1 MISLQILCSGT
12 PTPNEIRWGSAYA
25 LSMGMGN
32 EWFMFDCGPA
42 ATYKLV
48 KSGISPLQ
56 ISHLFF
62 THHHSDHD
70 LDYPCFL
77 LTRWERS
84 IGIEENLNIYGPPPT
99 ELLTKRL
106 IDLDVGAY
114 AHDFIART
122 RHPLS
127 LNAYQM
133 RGGTLPRL
141 LPEYVAKD
149 ILPGDVVETQK
160 TRITSALA
168 EHVQPYLDSLAYRVE
183 ADNLSIVFTGDTRPC
198 QSVIDLAKNVDYLVC
213 ICSGL
218 QSDIAGTPED
228 DYQSGSLDAGMMA
241 KEANAANLLLVH
253 EGYNLSN
260 PENLEEAVR
269 GIKSIYD
276 GNVIQTY
283 ELTTYDLKGEAV
295 I

>member
-1 MISLQILCSGT
+1 MGGKLHVLGSGT
-12 PTPNEIRWGSAYA
+12 PSPTKERWGSCFV
-25 LSMGMGN
+25 LELVG
-32 EWFMFDCGPA
+32 EHIMFDCGPA
-42 ATYKLV
+42 STYKMILMDLDP
-48 KSGISPLQ
+48 KDINN
-56 ISHLFF
+56 LFF

-283 ELTTYDLKGEAV
+283 ELTTYDLKGKGV